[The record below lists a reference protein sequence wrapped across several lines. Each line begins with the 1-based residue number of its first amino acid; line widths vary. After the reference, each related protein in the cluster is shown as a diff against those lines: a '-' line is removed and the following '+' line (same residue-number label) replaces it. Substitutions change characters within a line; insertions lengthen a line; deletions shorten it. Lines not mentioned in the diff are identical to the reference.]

1 MEIGSY
7 ELVVIQLRPLY
18 SRLRRLFLN
27 CCLLTT
33 EGTVVEGG
41 EGVVVVVL
49 DTYGVVV
56 VLVAEGVD
64 GGI

>member
-1 MEIGSY
+1 MEVGSY
-7 ELVVIQLRPLY
+7 EVVVIQLGPLY
-18 SRLRRLFLN
+18 SSLSSLFLN

-41 EGVVVVVL
+41 DGVVVVVR